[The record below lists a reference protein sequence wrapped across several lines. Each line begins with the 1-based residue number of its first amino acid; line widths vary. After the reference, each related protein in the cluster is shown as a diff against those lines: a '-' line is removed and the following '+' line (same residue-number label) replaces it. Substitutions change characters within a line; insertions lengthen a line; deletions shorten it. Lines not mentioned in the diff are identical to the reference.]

1 MASIPPDMREKEKI
15 VGGLLDINQLLWIIG
30 GGVLGAIMFGTSFLI
45 LNLPILSIILA
56 IIGVALSLP
65 FVFYKKND
73 LTLYQHLKY
82 SYEFKTKVKELPNIN
97 NGKGVR

>member
-1 MASIPPDMREKEKI
+1 MATIPPDMREKEKI
-15 VGGLLDINQLLWIIG
+15 VGGLLDINQLLWIVG
-30 GGVLGAIMFGTSFLI
+30 GGVLGAVMFGTSFLI
-45 LNLPILSIILA
+45 LQLPILSIILA
-56 IIGVALSLP
+56 IIGIALSLP

-73 LTLYQHLKY
+73 LSLFLFLKY

>member
-1 MASIPPDMREKEKI
+1 MATIPPDMREKEKI

-30 GGVLGAIMFGTSFLI
+30 GGVIGATMFGGSYLI
-45 LNLPILSIILA
+45 LQIPILSIILA

-73 LTLYQHLKY
+73 LTLFQFLKF

-97 NGKGVR
+97 NGKGVK